1 MALTLDLG
9 NLFVHLRLNTIQYDV
24 AMKKAVSTMIAT
36 TRKLA
41 ILGKRMISSISNT
54 FRRFGA
60 FTRRWGT
67 RIGIALLAI
76 GALSVKVFASFD
88 DAMIKSLAIM
98 GEVSAG
104 MQQKMRD
111 LARTLAIEGVTSA
124 TNLAKSY
131 FFLASAGLTAEQSMA
146 SLATVEAFAVAGAFD
161 MAEATDLL
169 TDAQSALGLTVK
181 DATQNMM
188 NMTRVSDV
196 LTGANT
202 LANASTRQ
210 FALALTSQAGPAMKA
225 FNVPLEQ
232 GVAVLAAFADQG
244 IKAQVAGS
252 MFSRMLRLMTKG
264 FRDNT
269 AAWKRLKINVFDV
282 TGELLP
288 MGDIINSLTKALGSM
303 STQQKGAALEMLG
316 FMARSQQAILPL
328 LGLGD
333 RINEYN
339 RQLKEMNGITKE
351 VHEKQLKSFSSQ
363 MKILLNNVKDVAISI
378 GEKLAPELLKFSE
391 WFRNN
396 RETIKNW
403 SVAFA
408 DRVIFIKNELFSFL
422 KFLKTNFWV
431 GVKLGLD
438 IGLAFFKG
446 FGESITLI
454 MKSAAV
460 QAADSFARQ
469 FGKTL
474 GPALINQSGL
484 ADIDELT
491 LGRALLRFPITGGI
505 RLAML
510 DLGEELFKSSFAPPM
525 ITNLG
530 EQLKL
535 IISDTQKEIEL
546 LKKLAGLNAP
556 AVTVSDPLLRRLQN
570 TPIGDPTGGVSGSLP
585 SSKVERRISAFEK
598 MLIDRI
604 ESMRKKAVG
613 LADKIPFVGG
623 GFVIGLTKEYERE
636 LKRIERIEK
645 HGLERIAAQR
655 IKILGERDRGLA
667 PLSSLTPDIAK
678 LLQGGGQ
685 GTFELARTSVLDPRS
700 SGVGILD
707 INKQMLRESERQT
720 RILEEIEN
728 KTLA

>member
-9 NLFVHLRLNTIQYDV
+9 NLFVHLKLNTIQYDV
-24 AMKKAVSTMIAT
+24 AMKKAISTMTAT

-41 ILGKRMISSISNT
+41 ILGTRMVRGISNT

-60 FTRRWGT
+60 FTKRWAK

-98 GEVSAG
+98 GDVSAG
-104 MQQKMRD
+104 MQQEMRD
-111 LARTLAIEGVTSA
+111 LARVLAIDGVTSA
-124 TNLAKSY
+124 TDLAKSY

-181 DATQNMM
+181 DSTQNMM

-225 FNVPLEQ
+225 FNIPLEQ

-269 AAWKRLKINVFDV
+269 AAWRRFNINIFDA

-288 MGDIINSLTKALGSM
+288 MGDIINSLTKALGAM

-339 RQLKEMNGITKE
+339 KQLEKMNGITKE
-351 VHEKQLKSFSSQ
+351 VHEKQLTSFSSQ

-378 GEKLAPELLKFSE
+378 GERLAPELLKFSN
-391 WFRNN
+391 WFRAN
-396 RETIKNW
+396 REIIKRW
-403 SVAFA
+403 SVGFS
-408 DRVIFIKNELFSFL
+408 DSIIFVKNELVTFIRFIS
-422 KFLKTNFWV
+422 NDFWKGV
-431 GVKLGLD
+431 GLGLKVV
-438 IGLAFFKG
+438 LVLFEG
-446 FGESITLI
+446 FGKALVTI
-454 MKSAAV
+454 MKDAAI
-460 QAADSFARQ
+460 QAASSFIAT
-469 FGKTL
+469 FGKTFADSIIAMQESGSIVVSTFANFIRNTVFGAPL
-474 GPALINQSGL
+474 GSPLFNLFEEPTS
-484 ADIDELT
+484 T
-491 LGRALLRFPITGGI
+491 LKS
-505 RLAML
+505 
-510 DLGEELFKSSFAPPM
+510 DLK
-525 ITNLG
+525 
-530 EQLKL
+530 
-535 IISDTQKEIEL
+535 IIIKDTTEAIKL
-546 LKKLAGLNAP
+546 LKEMAG
-556 AVTVSDPLLRRLQN
+556 VTVQDPLLRSLRT
-570 TPIGDPTGGVSGSLP
+570 TPIGDPTGGVAGTLP
-585 SSKVERRISAFEK
+585 LSNTERRV
-598 MLIDRI
+598 
-604 ESMRKKAVG
+604 MRMEDQVKSRLERLRKDATR
-613 LADKIPFVGG
+613 LAEKIPFAS
-623 GFVIGLTKEYERE
+623 GFVLKPSKEYEKE
-636 LKRIERIEK
+636 LR
-645 HGLERIAAQR
+645 RIATLEKKWLDR
-655 IKILGERDRGLA
+655 ILRERKRLG
-667 PLSSLTPDIAK
+667 LSTDEGTTKLFGDIGTSIEDLMK
-678 LLQGGGQ
+678 LISGRKNEG
-685 GTFELARTSVLDPRS
+685 FEVARTSLVDPRS
-700 SGVGILD
+700 SGTALID
-707 INKQMLRESERQT
+707 INRQLLMESQKQT
-720 RILEEIEN
+720 RVLEDIEE